1 MLSRAADE
9 DSLYEIPLS
18 IYLVW
23 MIGCPLS
30 MLGGLFIMVVFLCQ
44 RKLRKHPGM
53 HFVFWQA
60 LCDFLFS
67 ANLVAEAIFHNNINL
82 RIYFVCQLQG
92 FLGQFFTLV
101 HIHTSH
107 IIKRWRSSSNYLVF

>member
-1 MLSRAADE
+1 
-9 DSLYEIPLS
+9 
-18 IYLVW
+18 
-23 MIGCPLS
+23 
-30 MLGGLFIMVVFLCQ
+30 MVVFLCQ

-101 HIHTSH
+101 QHIHTSH
-107 IIKRWRSSSNYLVF
+107 IIKRCIYSFSFVTILYFRQQHHGML